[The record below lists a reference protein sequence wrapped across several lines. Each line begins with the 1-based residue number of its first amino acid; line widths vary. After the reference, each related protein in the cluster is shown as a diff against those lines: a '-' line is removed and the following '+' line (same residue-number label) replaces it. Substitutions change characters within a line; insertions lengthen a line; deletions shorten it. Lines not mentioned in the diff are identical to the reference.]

1 MGYILDLPLEDAI
14 SLLNHAIEEEQ
25 KERFYQLW
33 LVRYPNYDKNSFET
47 FGDFY
52 EKYKPQKV
60 QYDMRSK
67 DTLMA
72 EILKIERKEE

>member
-1 MGYILDLPLEDAI
+1 MEDAI

-25 KERFYQLW
+25 KEKFYRLW

-52 EKYKPQKV
+52 DKHKPQKV